1 MIRGYEAP
9 HGGVVLFTAPTQR
22 QRQARRRS
30 AAVAV
35 ILGVAFAGGLIGQ
48 LSTAH
53 DADQPVPP
61 GPFSYFPN

>member
-1 MIRGYEAP
+1 MIRGNEAP
-9 HGGVVLFTAPTQR
+9 HGGVVLFTAPSQR

-30 AAVAV
+30 TAVAV
-35 ILGVAFAGGLIGQ
+35 ILGIAFAGGLIGQ

-53 DADQPVPP
+53 DASRPVPP

>member
-9 HGGVVLFTAPTQR
+9 HSGPVLFTAPTTR

-30 AAVAV
+30 TAVAV

-48 LSTAH
+48 LSSVHEAGR
-53 DADQPVPP
+53 PVPP

>member
-9 HGGVVLFTAPTQR
+9 SGGVVLFTAPSPR
-22 QRQARRRS
+22 QRQARRRA

-35 ILGVAFAGGLIGQ
+35 ILGIAFAGGLIGQ
-48 LSTAH
+48 LGAAH
-53 DADQPVPP
+53 DSARPVPP